1 MTVVIVDLAASDPR
15 PVVKQGW
22 LLPVYPQRAP
32 GADGGGAVAAAAA
45 AADGSMESQ
54 GARPRDGL
62 AVMLDAGPYFE
73 AVGLGV
79 QDPGLAGIVLQG
91 RSMLP
96 VGLFLRLISQAF
108 HHQLVKD
115 AETCLGDFL
124 DGEGR
129 HDTWEFVKG
138 EKWVEVGGV
147 SILMIC
153 EKEDW
158 VEGRKS

>member
-1 MTVVIVDLAASDPR
+1 
-15 PVVKQGW
+15 
-22 LLPVYPQRAP
+22 
-32 GADGGGAVAAAAA
+32 
-45 AADGSMESQ
+45 
-54 GARPRDGL
+54 
-62 AVMLDAGPYFE
+62 
-73 AVGLGV
+73 
-79 QDPGLAGIVLQG
+79 
-91 RSMLP
+91 
-96 VGLFLRLISQAF
+96 
-108 HHQLVKD
+108 
-115 AETCLGDFL
+115 L